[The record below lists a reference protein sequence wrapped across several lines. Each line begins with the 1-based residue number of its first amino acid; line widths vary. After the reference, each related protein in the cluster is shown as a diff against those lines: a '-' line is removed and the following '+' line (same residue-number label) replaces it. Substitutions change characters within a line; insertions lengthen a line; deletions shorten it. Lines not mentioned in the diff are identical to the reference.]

1 MLNIE
6 KNSKENMELVEEL
19 RKREFEAR
27 EKGNLKE
34 AQFLMKVKHRV
45 QRGVAME
52 HGESTRDICPCC
64 QKPMIIK
71 HGVFCQNC
79 GQLVK

>member
-6 KNSKENMELVEEL
+6 NFSKENMELVEEL

-27 EKGNLKE
+27 EKGDLKE
-34 AQFLMKVKHRV
+34 AQFLRRVKHRV
-45 QRGVAME
+45 ERGVAME
-52 HGESTRDICPCC
+52 HDESTVDICPCC
-64 QKPMIIK
+64 QKPMTIK
-71 HGVFCQNC
+71 HGVYCQYC

>member
-27 EKGNLKE
+27 EKGDSKE
-34 AQFLMKVKHRV
+34 AQFFMKVKHRV

-52 HGESTRDICPCC
+52 HGKSTVDICPCC

-71 HGVFCQNC
+71 HGVYCQYC